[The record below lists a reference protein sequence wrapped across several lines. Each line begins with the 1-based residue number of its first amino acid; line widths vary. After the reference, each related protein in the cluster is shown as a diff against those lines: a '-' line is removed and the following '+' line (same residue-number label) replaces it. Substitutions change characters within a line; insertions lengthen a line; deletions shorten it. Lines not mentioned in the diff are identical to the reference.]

1 MKVVHIE
8 FTDENLMNKAKQ
20 IRVKVFVEEQNVP
33 FEEDWDGEF
42 SENYLILN
50 DEKQAIGTMRWR
62 DLGEKIKLERV
73 AVLEE
78 YRNKGY
84 GEKLVREV
92 IKEIKSKTNKKITLH
107 SQLKAIP
114 LYERIGFKQY
124 GELFYEANIPH
135 YAMQLED

>member
-8 FTDENLMNKAKQ
+8 FKDQNQMDKAKQ
-20 IRVKVFVEEQNVP
+20 IRVKVFVQEQNVP
-33 FEEDWDGEF
+33 FEEDWDEEF

-50 DEKQAIGTMRWR
+50 DEEQAIGTMRWR

-78 YRNKGY
+78 YRNNGY
-84 GEKLVREV
+84 GEMLVREV
-92 IKEIKSKTNKKITLH
+92 IKDIKSKTNKPITLH

-124 GELFYEANIPH
+124 GELFYEADIPH

>member
-8 FTDENLMNKAKQ
+8 FTDQNLMNEAKQ
-20 IRVKVFVEEQNVP
+20 IRVKVFVQEQNVP
-33 FEEDWDGEF
+33 FEEDWDEEY

-50 DEKQAIGTMRWR
+50 DEEQVIGTMRWR

-73 AVLEE
+73 AVLEK
-78 YRNKGY
+78 YRNNGY

-92 IKEIKSKTNKKITLH
+92 IKDIKSKTNKQITLH

-114 LYERIGFKQY
+114 LYERIGFRQY
-124 GELFYEANIPH
+124 GELFYEADIPH
-135 YAMQLED
+135 YAMKLEK

>member
-8 FTDENLMNKAKQ
+8 FKDQNQMDKAKQ
-20 IRVKVFVEEQNVP
+20 IRVKVFVQEQNVP
-33 FEEDWDGEF
+33 FEEDWDEEY

-50 DEKQAIGTMRWR
+50 DEEQAIGTMRWR

-78 YRNKGY
+78 YRNNGY
-84 GEKLVREV
+84 GEMLVREV
-92 IKEIKSKTNKKITLH
+92 IKDIKSKTNKPITLH

-124 GELFYEANIPH
+124 GELFYEADIPH
-135 YAMQLED
+135 YAMKLED